1 MASAEQI
8 RKALESLQTEAGT
21 SVYEHLMETFTQLL
35 YDSPENPLE
44 EFEAYSLFV
53 KSHHFQPQD
62 PSPANLRRTLELH
75 SKEVGS
81 WIASTRKLI
90 DVHFT

>member
-53 KSHHFQPQD
+53 KSHRFQPQD
-62 PSPANLRRTLELH
+62 PLPANLRKTLDLH
-75 SKEVGS
+75 SKEVGA
-81 WIASTRKLI
+81 WISSTRKLI
-90 DVHFT
+90 DVQST